1 MPGTRPGMT
10 AHGMWHGHETRDA
23 HRQGQLFRGF
33 RTGRRDAPRP
43 RQDRRGDR
51 ERDPHQSGDEHR
63 AGAFQRARHEVEP
76 LRPAP
81 HLRRRHARA
90 GHRPFRA
97 GYRRERARRALAR
110 QDPFLASGVP
120 RRYALRVHRGAGGAP
135 IGSRGRR
142 HRAFPPLGREPGRK
156 NRVRGRAPRADQAPQ
171 PLDGPMSTAA
181 PPGALEGLRVI
192 DLTQMLAGPFCTM
205 MLADQGAD
213 VIKVEPLEGDGTRQI
228 GPFHPRDK
236 LRAFTGYFQSVNRNK
251 SSIALDLKRPQG
263 RAIFFKLIETAQVVV
278 ENYRAGVMER
288 LGLAYEALRERNR
301 RIVYAS
307 IRGFGDPHTGKS
319 PYLDWPAFD
328 VVAQAVGGTVPGP
341 EGNRHPFLVP
351 FGLVPARDGFVALAC
366 HKDEFWT
373 TLCEKLGR
381 PDLGCEERFATLE
394 ARAGNQNAVYAEIG
408 ALTRQFTRREL
419 MEMLGGHVP
428 FGPVFD
434 VSDIIADPH
443 FRARDMV
450 VELDHPGVE
459 EKLAIA
465 GVPVRLSATPGG
477 VFRRAP
483 LLGEHTD
490 EVMRSLGFSA
500 ADVERLRA
508 EQVVK

>member
-1 MPGTRPGMT
+1 MS
-10 AHGMWHGHETRDA
+10 AA
-23 HRQGQLFRGF
+23 
-33 RTGRRDAPRP
+33 APR
-43 RQDRRGDR
+43 
-51 ERDPHQSGDEHR
+51 
-63 AGAFQRARHEVEP
+63 
-76 LRPAP
+76 
-81 HLRRRHARA
+81 
-90 GHRPFRA
+90 
-97 GYRRERARRALAR
+97 
-110 QDPFLASGVP
+110 
-120 RRYALRVHRGAGGAP
+120 
-135 IGSRGRR
+135 
-142 HRAFPPLGREPGRK
+142 
-156 NRVRGRAPRADQAPQ
+156 
-171 PLDGPMSTAA
+171 
-181 PPGALEGLRVI
+181 GALEGLRVI

-205 MLADQGAD
+205 MLADQGAE

-288 LGLAYEALRERNR
+288 LGLAYEALRERNA

-319 PYLDWPAFD
+319 PYLNWPAFD
-328 VVAQAVGGTVPGP
+328 VVAQAVGGIMAITGPDPATPTKVGPGVGDIVPAIMAAYGIMAAVWRAERTGAGQYVDVGMVDGVLSMCERILHQYSYGGTVPGP
-341 EGNRHPFLVP
+341 EGNRHPFLAP
-351 FGLVPARDGFVALAC
+351 FGLVPARDGFIALAC
-366 HKDEFWT
+366 HKDEFWA

-381 PDLGCEERFATLE
+381 PELGCEPRFATRE
-394 ARAGNQNAVYAEIG
+394 ARAGNQDAVYAEIG

-434 VSDIIADPH
+434 VSDIVADAH

-450 VELDHPGVE
+450 VELDHPGVDE
-459 EKLAIA
+459 RLAIA

-483 LLGEHTD
+483 LLGEQTD

-500 ADVERLRA
+500 AEIDRLRA